1 MSPHLIVFLSAFLLG
16 MAGKAL
22 FPHSS
27 IRVTVGAAV
36 AVIVVL
42 SLYVGD
48 WPSPLGLALVTAG
61 SLVGAGSGV
70 AAAKLFDWL
79 LRRTG
84 LDRAG
89 R

>member
-1 MSPHLIVFLSAFLLG
+1 MTPHGIVFLSAFLLG
-16 MAGKAL
+16 MTGKAW
-22 FPHSS
+22 FPQSS
-27 IRVTVGAAV
+27 IRVTVGAAG
-36 AVIVVL
+36 AVIVAL
-42 SLYVGD
+42 GLYVGD

-70 AAAKLFDWL
+70 AAAKLGDWL